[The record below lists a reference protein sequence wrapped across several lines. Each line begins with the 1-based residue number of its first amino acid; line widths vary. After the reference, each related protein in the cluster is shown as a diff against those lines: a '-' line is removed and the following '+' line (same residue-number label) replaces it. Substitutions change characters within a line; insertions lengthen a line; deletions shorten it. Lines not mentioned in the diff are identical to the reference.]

1 MSSMDEDVAEA
12 PSSTALKP
20 QELLERALK
29 AKAQVKQRLGDL
41 SREHR
46 EIETTMRSAPRD
58 RHDGTSKRSRDDYR
72 GRDDG
77 PPPEQAS
84 KRRTV
89 DAEGAEAGAVATE
102 EGAGE
107 ATNVGDGKGAERRAA
122 RARERGSDSPGS
134 RATPRD
140 PRTKEDA
147 ETRQRNRKMF
157 GGLMGHLRAS
167 KKDHEVASSGAGHAA
182 VQQKALAKVELKL
195 KESSQ
200 RLLAFERDFVHSKK
214 DHDRRRRDQIRGQR
228 SQLDGRLLEV
238 TWDAHAAR
246 LTNFILTEVQPAIF
260 YLPARHNEA
269 TAAKLEA
276 QAERQM
282 AKLASSVL
290 HKADPLDGLDLTNE
304 PPPSAAVAEDGGK
317 EGGEKA
323 EGGAADAEMEADA
336 EAPEAQAEG
345 KADEK
350 EEPQPVE
357 DEVEE
362 PMMAGTELGAML
374 ED

>member
-1 MSSMDEDVAEA
+1 MDEDAAEA
-12 PSSTALKP
+12 PSPKVLKP

-58 RHDGTSKRSRDDYR
+58 RNDGVSKRSRDDHR

-77 PPPEQAS
+77 PPPERAS

-89 DAEGAEAGAVATE
+89 DTEGAEAGAE
-102 EGAGE
+102 EGAGATKMEE
-107 ATNVGDGKGAERRAA
+107 AEGNGALPSVGDGKGAERRAA

-182 VQQKALAKVELKL
+182 VQQKALAKVTLTLSRTVMPCAALFCPVLPCAALRCTVCCTMRYTVCCTMRCTTIRTVQCTASGGDEAQGELAAADGLRAKL
-195 KESSQ
+195 RGRQEGPRPAAARPDPWAALAARRAAARGDVGRACGAAHQLHPHRGKAPPLQ
-200 RLLAFERDFVHSKK
+200 PRTLAFNPP
-214 DHDRRRRDQIRGQR
+214 R
-228 SQLDGRLLEV
+228 STSPLPPSCMPTPADPRPELRPEL
-238 TWDAHAAR
+238 R
-246 LTNFILTEVQPAIF
+246 LTPAA
-260 YLPARHNEA
+260 LPALRA
-269 TAAKLEA
+269 TCL
-276 QAERQM
+276 
-282 AKLASSVL
+282 
-290 HKADPLDGLDLTNE
+290 PL
-304 PPPSAAVAEDGGK
+304 
-317 EGGEKA
+317 
-323 EGGAADAEMEADA
+323 
-336 EAPEAQAEG
+336 
-345 KADEK
+345 
-350 EEPQPVE
+350 
-357 DEVEE
+357 
-362 PMMAGTELGAML
+362 
-374 ED
+374 

>member
-1 MSSMDEDVAEA
+1 MEDVSPIAGRPLGAPPPLPTPSTHAMSSSMDEDVAEA
-12 PSSTALKP
+12 PSSKALKP

-77 PPPEQAS
+77 PPPERAS

-89 DAEGAEAGAVATE
+89 DAEGAEAG
-102 EGAGE
+102 E
-107 ATNVGDGKGAERRAA
+107 ATNDTATTKMEEAEGNGALPNVGDGKGAERRAA

-182 VQQKALAKVELKL
+182 VQQKALAKVTLSL
-195 KESSQ
+195 NIHCAALCL
-200 RLLAFERDFVHSKK
+200 RLCCTVPALCAAPCAALFAVPCDALLSA
-214 DHDRRRRDQIRGQR
+214 R
-228 SQLDGRLLEV
+228 SRCIVSGG
-238 TWDAHAAR
+238 A
-246 LTNFILTEVQPAIF
+246 
-260 YLPARHNEA
+260 
-269 TAAKLEA
+269 EA
-276 QAERQM
+276 QGE
-282 AKLASSVL
+282 LA
-290 HKADPLDGLDLTNE
+290 AADGL
-304 PPPSAAVAEDGGK
+304 
-317 EGGEKA
+317 
-323 EGGAADAEMEADA
+323 
-336 EAPEAQAEG
+336 
-345 KADEK
+345 
-350 EEPQPVE
+350 
-357 DEVEE
+357 
-362 PMMAGTELGAML
+362 
-374 ED
+374 

>member
-1 MSSMDEDVAEA
+1 MDEDAAEA
-12 PSSTALKP
+12 PSPKVLKP

-58 RHDGTSKRSRDDYR
+58 RNDGASKRSRDDHR

-77 PPPEQAS
+77 PPPERAS

-89 DAEGAEAGAVATE
+89 DTEGAEAGAE
-102 EGAGE
+102 EGAGATKMEE
-107 ATNVGDGKGAERRAA
+107 AEGNGALPSVGDGKGAERRAA

-182 VQQKALAKVELKL
+182 VQQKALAKVTLTL
-195 KESSQ
+195 S
-200 RLLAFERDFVHSKK
+200 RTVMPC
-214 DHDRRRRDQIRGQR
+214 
-228 SQLDGRLLEV
+228 
-238 TWDAHAAR
+238 AALR
-246 LTNFILTEVQPAIF
+246 C
-260 YLPARHNEA
+260 
-269 TAAKLEA
+269 TALHC
-276 QAERQM
+276 
-282 AKLASSVL
+282 VL
-290 HKADPLDGLDLTNE
+290 HHAIYCVLHHAMHHYPHG
-304 PPPSAAVAEDGGK
+304 
-317 EGGEKA
+317 
-323 EGGAADAEMEADA
+323 
-336 EAPEAQAEG
+336 
-345 KADEK
+345 
-350 EEPQPVE
+350 
-357 DEVEE
+357 
-362 PMMAGTELGAML
+362 PMHRVRWR
-374 ED
+374 

>member
-1 MSSMDEDVAEA
+1 MDEDVAEA
-12 PSSTALKP
+12 PSSKALKP

-77 PPPEQAS
+77 PPPERAS

-89 DAEGAEAGAVATE
+89 DAEGAEAG
-102 EGAGE
+102 E
-107 ATNVGDGKGAERRAA
+107 ATNDTATTKMEEAEGNGALPNVGDGKGAERRAA

-182 VQQKALAKVELKL
+182 VQQKALAKVTLSL
-195 KESSQ
+195 NIHCT
-200 RLLAFERDFVHSKK
+200 V
-214 DHDRRRRDQIRGQR
+214 
-228 SQLDGRLLEV
+228 
-238 TWDAHAAR
+238 
-246 LTNFILTEVQPAIF
+246 PA
-260 YLPARHNEA
+260 P
-269 TAAKLEA
+269 
-276 QAERQM
+276 
-282 AKLASSVL
+282 VL
-290 HKADPLDGLDLTNE
+290 HCAC
-304 PPPSAAVAEDGGK
+304 AVCCTVCCSVCCT
-317 EGGEKA
+317 
-323 EGGAADAEMEADA
+323 MRRTTIRT
-336 EAPEAQAEG
+336 
-345 KADEK
+345 
-350 EEPQPVE
+350 V
-357 DEVEE
+357 
-362 PMMAGTELGAML
+362 PMHRVRWS
-374 ED
+374 

>member
-1 MSSMDEDVAEA
+1 MSSSEDEDVAEA
-12 PSSTALKP
+12 PSSKALKP

-77 PPPEQAS
+77 PPPERAS

-89 DAEGAEAGAVATE
+89 DAEGAEAG
-102 EGAGE
+102 E
-107 ATNVGDGKGAERRAA
+107 ATNDTATKMEEAEGNGALPNVGDGKGAERRAA

-182 VQQKALAKVELKL
+182 VQQKALAKVTLSL
-195 KESSQ
+195 NI
-200 RLLAFERDFVHSKK
+200 HC
-214 DHDRRRRDQIRGQR
+214 
-228 SQLDGRLLEV
+228 
-238 TWDAHAAR
+238 AALCLR
-246 LTNFILTEVQPAIF
+246 C
-260 YLPARHNEA
+260 
-269 TAAKLEA
+269 AALCL
-276 QAERQM
+276 RC
-282 AKLASSVL
+282 VL
-290 HKADPLDGLDLTNE
+290 HRVLLCLLYHAMHYYPHG
-304 PPPSAAVAEDGGK
+304 
-317 EGGEKA
+317 
-323 EGGAADAEMEADA
+323 
-336 EAPEAQAEG
+336 
-345 KADEK
+345 
-350 EEPQPVE
+350 
-357 DEVEE
+357 
-362 PMMAGTELGAML
+362 PMHRVRWS
-374 ED
+374 